1 MTHSDGQAFNSVADD
16 AASLL
21 AAAQTWAHEH
31 SQDDAPPCR
40 YCPICVAVTFL
51 RSSNPEVA
59 EHLEAAGLSLLAA
72 LRAVTEQRASRH
84 ERQRPTATVDKIDLS
99 EDVAWD

>member
-1 MTHSDGQAFNSVADD
+1 MTDSDGQAFSTVADE
-16 AASLL
+16 AARLL
-21 AAAQTWAHEH
+21 VAAQTWAHEH
-31 SQDDAPPCR
+31 SEDEAPPCR
-40 YCPICVAVTFL
+40 YCPICAAVAFL
-51 RSSNPEVA
+51 RSSNPDVV

-72 LRAVTEQRASRH
+72 LRALAEQRASRH

>member
-1 MTHSDGQAFNSVADD
+1 MTQSDEQAFSNVADD
-16 AASLL
+16 AARLL

-31 SQDDAPPCR
+31 SQGEAPPCR
-40 YCPICVAVTFL
+40 YCPVCAAVAFL
-51 RSSNPEVA
+51 RSSNPEVV

-72 LRAVTEQRASRH
+72 LRTVAEQRASRH
-84 ERQRPTATVDKIDLS
+84 ERQRSTATVDKIDLT